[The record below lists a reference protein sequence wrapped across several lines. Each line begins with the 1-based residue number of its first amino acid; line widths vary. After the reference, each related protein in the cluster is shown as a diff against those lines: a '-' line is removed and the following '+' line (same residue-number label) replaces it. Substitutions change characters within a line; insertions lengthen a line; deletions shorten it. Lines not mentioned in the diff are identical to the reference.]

1 MPFPELNLSLGL
13 TDNDGSVF
21 YAGSGEGKVI
31 VRTDS
36 ALKKHTISIV
46 ISEQQIGSVNLKT
59 HFEGV
64 EIPAEIEVPT
74 YQMIVTDD
82 KTNEKE
88 VYKVT
93 RDTFFY
99 KEQTSK
105 KGLWSFLGLKFL
117 ATKNFLFENIPF
129 EPLKEDMEIFD
140 ISKYRKL
147 NQEELTYTFQ
157 KEEQNI
163 QIFAGDINTLK
174 VEKGTSYFII
184 VDEKK
189 GQRFIGDI
197 LYREKFL
204 KLTPNV
210 KLHIIKR
217 KQVSKGMET
226 NKQGRTDRLIYI

>member
-1 MPFPELNLSLGL
+1 MAIPELNLSLGL
-13 TDNDGSVF
+13 TDNKGSVF
-21 YAGSGEGKVI
+21 YAGSGEGEII

-36 ALKKHTISIV
+36 ALKQHTIDIV
-46 ISEQQIGSVNLKT
+46 ISEKQVGTVNFKTKLGSA
-59 HFEGV
+59 
-64 EIPAEIEVPT
+64 EIPSEVEVPT
-74 YQMIVTDD
+74 YQMTVTDD

-88 VYKVT
+88 TYLVT
-93 RDTFFY
+93 RDTYFF
-99 KEQTSK
+99 KEQTTK
-105 KGLWSFLGLKFL
+105 KGLWNFLGLKFL
-117 ATKNFLFENIPF
+117 ATKNFLFENISF
-129 EPLKEDMEIFD
+129 EPNKEAIESFD

-163 QIFAGDINTLK
+163 QIYAGDINHLK
-174 VEKGTSYFII
+174 IETGTSYFAI

-204 KLTPNV
+204 KLTPKV

-217 KQVSKGMET
+217 KMVSKAIET
-226 NKQGRTDRLIYI
+226 NKKGQTEKLIYI

>member
-36 ALKKHTISIV
+36 ALKKHTITIT
-46 ISEQQIGSVNLKT
+46 ISEQQVGTVNFRTNLKGT
-59 HFEGV
+59 
-64 EIPAEIEVPT
+64 EIPAEIEIPT
-74 YQMIVTDD
+74 YQMIVNDD
-82 KTNEKE
+82 KTNERE
-88 VYKVT
+88 IYKVT

-99 KEQTSK
+99 REQTIK
-105 KGLWSFLGLKFL
+105 KGLWSFLGLSFL
-117 ATKNFLFENIPF
+117 APKNFLFENIPF
-129 EPLKEDMEIFD
+129 EPLKDEIEVFD

-147 NQEELTYTFQ
+147 NQDELTYTFK
-157 KEEQNI
+157 KEEQTI

-174 VEKGTSYFII
+174 VEKGTSYFVI

-197 LYREKFL
+197 LFREKLL
-204 KLTPNV
+204 KLTPKV
-210 KLHIIKR
+210 TLQIIKR
-217 KQVSKGMET
+217 KQVSKTMET
-226 NKQGRTDRLIYI
+226 NKQGQTDKLIYI

>member
-13 TDNDGSVF
+13 TDNKGSVF
-21 YAGSGEGKVI
+21 YAGSGEGDIV

-36 ALKKHTISIV
+36 ALKQYTINIT
-46 ISEQQIGSVNLKT
+46 ISEQEVGTVSLKT
-59 HFEGV
+59 FFENPD
-64 EIPAEIEVPT
+64 IPLEIEIPT

-82 KTNEKE
+82 KTETKE

-93 RDTFFY
+93 RDTYFF
-99 KEQTSK
+99 KEKTTK
-105 KGLWSFLGLKFL
+105 KGVWSFLGLKFL
-117 ATKNFLFENIPF
+117 SPKNFLFENIPF
-129 EPLKEDMEIFD
+129 EPLKEEIETFD
-140 ISKYRKL
+140 ISKFRRL
-147 NQEELTYTFQ
+147 NNDELCYTFQ
-157 KEEQNI
+157 QENQNI
-163 QIFAGDINTLK
+163 QLFAGDINTLK

-204 KLTPNV
+204 KLTPKV

-217 KQVSKGMET
+217 KKVSGAIET
-226 NKQGRTDRLIYI
+226 KYSGKIDKVIYI

>member
-1 MPFPELNLSLGL
+1 MPIPELNLSLGL

-36 ALKKHTISIV
+36 ALRQHTITIT
-46 ISEQQIGSVNLKT
+46 ISEQQVGSVFLKT
-59 HFEGV
+59 HFKGA

-82 KTNEKE
+82 KTNERE
-88 VYKVT
+88 LYKVT
-93 RDTFFY
+93 RDTYFY
-99 KEQTSK
+99 KQQSVK
-105 KGLWSFLGLKFL
+105 KGIWSFLGLKFL
-117 ATKNFLFENIPF
+117 APKNFLFENIPF
-129 EPLKEDMEIFD
+129 EPLKEEIEVFD

-147 NQEELTYTFQ
+147 NQDELTYTFQ

-163 QIFAGDINTLK
+163 QIFAGDINSLAI
-174 VEKGTSYFII
+174 EKGTSYFVI

-204 KLTPNV
+204 KLTPKV

-217 KQVSKGMET
+217 KQVSKAMEA
-226 NKQGRTDRLIYI
+226 NKRGGTDRLIYI

>member
-1 MPFPELNLSLGL
+1 MPIPELNLSLGL

-36 ALKKHTISIV
+36 ALRQHTITMT
-46 ISEQQIGSVNLKT
+46 ISEQQVGSVNLKT
-59 HFEGV
+59 HFKGA

-88 VYKVT
+88 IYKVT
-93 RDTFFY
+93 RDTYFY
-99 KEQTSK
+99 KQQSTK
-105 KGLWSFLGLKFL
+105 KGIWSFLGLKFL
-117 ATKNFLFENIPF
+117 APKNFLFENIPF
-129 EPLKEDMEIFD
+129 EPLKEEMEVFD
-140 ISKYRKL
+140 ISRYRKL
-147 NQEELTYTFQ
+147 NQEELTYSFQ
-157 KEEQNI
+157 KEAQNI
-163 QIFAGDINTLK
+163 QIFAGDINSLK

-204 KLTPNV
+204 KLTPKV
-210 KLHIIKR
+210 KLNVIKR

-226 NKQGRTDRLIYI
+226 NKQGRADRLIYI

>member
-1 MPFPELNLSLGL
+1 MPIPELNLSLGL

-36 ALKKHTISIV
+36 ALRQHTITIT
-46 ISEQQIGSVNLKT
+46 ISEQQVGSVNLKT
-59 HFEGV
+59 HFKGA

-82 KTNEKE
+82 KTNEKQI
-88 VYKVT
+88 YKVT
-93 RDTFFY
+93 RDTYFY
-99 KEQTSK
+99 KQQSTK
-105 KGLWSFLGLKFL
+105 KGIWSFLGLKFL
-117 ATKNFLFENIPF
+117 APKNFLFENIPF
-129 EPLKEDMEIFD
+129 EPLKEEMEVFD
-140 ISKYRKL
+140 ISRYRKL
-147 NQEELTYTFQ
+147 NQEELTYSFQ
-157 KEEQNI
+157 KEAQNI
-163 QIFAGDINTLK
+163 QIFAGDINSLK

-204 KLTPNV
+204 KLTPKV
-210 KLHIIKR
+210 KLNVIKR

-226 NKQGRTDRLIYI
+226 NKQGRADRLIYI

>member
-36 ALKKHTISIV
+36 ALNKHTISIV

-59 HFEGV
+59 HIKGV

-99 KEQTSK
+99 KEQTAK
-105 KGLWSFLGLKFL
+105 KGLWRFLGLKFL
-117 ATKNFLFENIPF
+117 APKNFLFENIPF

>member
-1 MPFPELNLSLGL
+1 MPIPELNLSLGL

-36 ALKKHTISIV
+36 ALRQHTITIT
-46 ISEQQIGSVNLKT
+46 ISEQQVGSVFLKT
-59 HFEGV
+59 HFKGA

-82 KTNEKE
+82 KTNERE
-88 VYKVT
+88 LYKVT
-93 RDTFFY
+93 RDTYFY
-99 KEQTSK
+99 KEQSVK
-105 KGLWSFLGLKFL
+105 KGIWSFLGLKFL
-117 ATKNFLFENIPF
+117 APKNFLFENIPF
-129 EPLKEDMEIFD
+129 EPLKEEIEVFD

-147 NQEELTYTFQ
+147 NQDELTYTFQ

-163 QIFAGDINTLK
+163 QIFAGDINSLTI
-174 VEKGTSYFII
+174 EKGTSYFVI

-204 KLTPNV
+204 KLTPKV

-217 KQVSKGMET
+217 KQVSKAMEA
-226 NKQGRTDRLIYI
+226 NKRGGTDRLIYI

>member
-13 TDNDGSVF
+13 TDNNGSIF
-21 YAGSGEGKVI
+21 YAGNGEGKVI

-36 ALKKHTISIV
+36 ALKKHTISIT
-46 ISEQQIGSVNLKT
+46 ISEQQVGVVSLKT
-59 HFEGV
+59 HCEEK
-64 EIPAEIEVPT
+64 EIPEEIEIPT

-88 VYKVT
+88 IYKVT

-99 KEQTSK
+99 KKQTTQ
-105 KGLWSFLGLKFL
+105 KGLWSFLGLKFF
-117 ATKNFLFENIPF
+117 APKNFLFENIPF
-129 EPLKEDMEIFD
+129 EPLKEDMVIFE

-157 KEEQNI
+157 KEGQNI
-163 QIFAGDINTLK
+163 QVYSGDINKLK
-174 VEKGTSYFII
+174 IEKGTSYFII
-184 VDEKK
+184 VDDKK

-197 LYREKFL
+197 LYREKFI
-204 KLTPNV
+204 KLIPNV

-217 KQVSKGMET
+217 KDVFKEMGT
-226 NKQGRTDRLIYI
+226 NKQGQTNRLIYI

>member
-21 YAGSGEGKVI
+21 YAGNGEGKVI

-36 ALKKHTISIV
+36 ALKKHTITIL
-46 ISEQQIGSVNLKT
+46 ISEQQVGTVNFRTNLK
-59 HFEGV
+59 GV
-64 EIPAEIEVPT
+64 ETPAEIEIPT

-88 VYKVT
+88 IYKVT

-99 KEQTSK
+99 REQTVK
-105 KGLWSFLGLKFL
+105 KGLWSFLGLNFL
-117 ATKNFLFENIPF
+117 APKNFLFDNIPF
-129 EPLKEDMEIFD
+129 EPLKEEIEVFD

-147 NQEELTYTFQ
+147 NHDELTYTFK
-157 KEEQNI
+157 KEEQSI

-174 VEKGTSYFII
+174 VEKGTSYFVI

-197 LYREKFL
+197 LFRENFL
-204 KLTPNV
+204 KLTPKV
-210 KLHIIKR
+210 TLQIVKR

-226 NKQGRTDRLIYI
+226 NKQGKTDKLIYI

>member
-99 KEQTSK
+99 KEQTAK

-129 EPLKEDMEIFD
+129 EPLKEDMEMFD

>member
-31 VRTDS
+31 VKTDS
-36 ALKKHTISIV
+36 ALKKHSINIT
-46 ISEQQIGSVNLKT
+46 ISEQEVGSVYLNTHLKD
-59 HFEGV
+59 V
-64 EIPAEIEVPT
+64 EIPAEIEIPV

-88 VYKVT
+88 IYKVT

-99 KEQTSK
+99 KQQTKK

-117 ATKNFLFENIPF
+117 APNNFLFENIPF
-129 EPLKEDMEIFD
+129 EPLKEEMEIYD

-147 NQEELTYTFQ
+147 DQDKLTYTFQ
-157 KEEQNI
+157 KGEQNI
-163 QIFAGDINTLK
+163 QLFAGDINTLK
-174 VEKGTSYFII
+174 VEKGISYFVI

-204 KLTPNV
+204 KLTPSV

-217 KQVSKGMET
+217 RRVSKEMET
-226 NKQGRTDRLIYI
+226 DKKGQANKLIYI

>member
-36 ALKKHTISIV
+36 ALKKHTISIM
-46 ISEQQIGSVNLKT
+46 ISEQEVGTVNLNTQLK
-59 HFEGV
+59 GV
-64 EIPAEIEVPT
+64 DFPAEIEVPI

-88 VYKVT
+88 LYKVT
-93 RDTFFY
+93 RDTYFF
-99 KEQTSK
+99 KEQKAK

-117 ATKNFLFENIPF
+117 APKNFLFENIPF
-129 EPLKEDMEIFD
+129 EPLKEEIETFD

-147 NQEELTYTFQ
+147 NQDELTYTFK

-163 QIFAGDINTLK
+163 QIFAGDINALK
-174 VEKGTSYFII
+174 VEKGTSYFVI

-204 KLTPNV
+204 KITPKV
-210 KLHIIKR
+210 QLHIIKR
-217 KQVSKGMET
+217 KQVSKAVEV
-226 NKQGRTDRLIYI
+226 NKQGQTDKLIYI

>member
-1 MPFPELNLSLGL
+1 MAIPELNLSLGL
-13 TDNDGSVF
+13 TDNKGSVF

-36 ALKKHTISIV
+36 ALKQHTIDIV
-46 ISEQQIGSVNLKT
+46 ISEKQVGTVSLKT
-59 HFEGV
+59 NIESDG
-64 EIPAEIEVPT
+64 IPSEIEVPT

-88 VYKVT
+88 VYQVT
-93 RDTFFY
+93 RDTYFF
-99 KEQTSK
+99 KEQSTK
-105 KGLWSFLGLKFL
+105 KNFWAFFGLRFL
-117 ATKNFLFENIPF
+117 ASKIFVFENVVF
-129 EPLKEDMEIFD
+129 EPSKEAIETFD

-147 NQEELTYTFQ
+147 NHNELEYSFQ
-157 KEEQNI
+157 NGNQKI
-163 QIFAGDINTLK
+163 KLYAGDINKLHVDK
-174 VEKGTSYFII
+174 ETSCFVI

-204 KLTPNV
+204 KLTPKV

-217 KQVSKGMET
+217 KLVSNLAET
-226 NKQGRTDRLIYI
+226 NKQGQIEKLIYI

>member
-99 KEQTSK
+99 KEQTAK

-117 ATKNFLFENIPF
+117 APKNFLFENIPF
-129 EPLKEDMEIFD
+129 EPLKEDMEMFD

>member
-31 VRTDS
+31 VKTDS
-36 ALKKHTISIV
+36 ALKKYSINIT
-46 ISEQQIGSVNLKT
+46 ISEQEVGSVYLNTHLKD
-59 HFEGV
+59 V
-64 EIPAEIEVPT
+64 EIPAEIEIPV

-88 VYKVT
+88 IYKVT

-99 KEQTSK
+99 KQQTKK

-117 ATKNFLFENIPF
+117 APNNFLFENIPF
-129 EPLKEDMEIFD
+129 EPLKEEMETYD

-147 NQEELTYTFQ
+147 NGDELTYSFQ
-157 KEEQNI
+157 KDGQDI

-174 VEKGTSYFII
+174 VVKGVSYFVI

-204 KLTPNV
+204 KLTPSV
-210 KLHIIKR
+210 KLHLIKR
-217 KQVSKGMET
+217 KQVSKDMET
-226 NKQGRTDRLIYI
+226 DKKGRTDRLIYI

>member
-21 YAGSGEGKVI
+21 YAGSGEGKII

-36 ALKKHTISIV
+36 ALQKHTISIT
-46 ISEQQIGSVNLKT
+46 ISEQEVGTVNLNTQLK
-59 HFEGV
+59 GV
-64 EIPAEIEVPT
+64 DFPAEIEVPI

-88 VYKVT
+88 LYKVT
-93 RDTFFY
+93 RDTYFF
-99 KEQTSK
+99 KEQKTK

-117 ATKNFLFENIPF
+117 APKNFLFENIPF
-129 EPLKEDMEIFD
+129 EPLKEEIETFD
-140 ISKYRKL
+140 ISRYRKL
-147 NQEELTYTFQ
+147 NQDELTYTFK
-157 KEEQNI
+157 KEAQNI

-174 VEKGTSYFII
+174 VEKGTSYFVI

-204 KLTPNV
+204 KITPKV
-210 KLHIIKR
+210 QLHIIKR
-217 KQVSKGMET
+217 KQVSKGVEV
-226 NKQGRTDRLIYI
+226 NKLGHTDRLIYI

>member
-1 MPFPELNLSLGL
+1 MPIPELNLSLGL

-36 ALKKHTISIV
+36 ALKQHTISIT

-59 HFEGV
+59 HFKGA
-64 EIPAEIEVPT
+64 EIPAEIEIPT

-82 KTNEKE
+82 KTDEKE
-88 VYKVT
+88 IYKVT
-93 RDTFFY
+93 RDTYFF
-99 KEQTSK
+99 KEQTTK

-129 EPLKEDMEIFD
+129 EPLKEEIETFD
-140 ISKYRKL
+140 ISRYRKL
-147 NQEELTYTFQ
+147 NHDELTYTFQ
-157 KEEQNI
+157 KENQNI

-174 VEKGTSYFII
+174 VEKGTSYFVI

-204 KLTPNV
+204 KLTPKV
-210 KLHIIKR
+210 KLHVIKR
-217 KQVSKGMET
+217 KQVSKAMET
-226 NKQGRTDRLIYI
+226 NKQGQTDRLIYI